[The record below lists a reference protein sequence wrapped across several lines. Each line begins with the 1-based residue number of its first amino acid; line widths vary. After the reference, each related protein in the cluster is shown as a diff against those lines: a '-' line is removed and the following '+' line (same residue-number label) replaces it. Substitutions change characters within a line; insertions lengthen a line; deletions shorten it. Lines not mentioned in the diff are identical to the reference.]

1 LPNFLQGDIEIN
13 FEFRQGNKMTS
24 VWYDLRYGVRM
35 LRKNPG
41 VTVISILTLA
51 VGIGATTVICSVV
64 DSVLLNPFPYRDADR
79 LATPS
84 ISFATPDSITRF
96 PVSVFLDFKEQNHT
110 FEDIAALAYF
120 DVRYKGN
127 GAPTQQLLGCWVTA
141 NTFELL
147 DIKPFLGRQIT
158 LQDGNPESLPAFA
171 MSDAVWAS
179 LFNRDPKILGASL
192 NLNGVPRTLVA
203 VMPPRFRFGGCEV
216 WIPTHLNRSS
226 FISGFGVQ
234 PNELLTIGRLKRN
247 VSLQAASA
255 DLGAIAKLSE
265 KDYPAWFR
273 SNYKIVVNSL
283 RDESVGHFKATLLAM
298 VAAVFI
304 LLLIGCSNV
313 ANLLL
318 ARATVREK
326 EIAIR
331 ASLGATRSRLIR
343 QMLVESGLLAVA
355 SCIGGCLFAFLGLKG
370 MIAAIPPDTIPPEVA
385 ISLRSATLE
394 LAVGV
399 SVLAT
404 FVCGLA
410 PALHLVRRDL
420 RVGLAGSSKGTS
432 GDFQHGKLRSI
443 LVVAE
448 VGLSIV
454 LLTAAGLMVRT
465 LRALE
470 RVDIGFNPANIAFAR
485 LSLPE
490 GRYDTADA
498 KRAYFEKVLDRVG
511 AIPGVIASTEAT
523 SFPPYSFGWT
533 EIVVPGRTHSEPWG
547 TTFDMCSEGFFQTL
561 GRHLL
566 RGGLL
571 SRSDVE
577 LARRV
582 TVINQTF
589 ERDYFGSEDPI
600 GQKIKFTT
608 FEQWA
613 TDWPHD
619 AYFEIIGVIADAKN
633 TGLQDAPRPEV
644 YFPHTVT
651 GTGPRGIMVRTAGNA
666 NMVLASLNR
675 TIAAVDSDVAISE
688 LGPMENILR
697 SSYYA
702 RPQFTLTIIGTFG
715 ITGLVL
721 VLIGVFSVTAYTVS
735 LQTHEIGIRM
745 AMGAQRK
752 DILRMVLKKGLTLI
766 LAGTIAGLAASSAV
780 MRLMASQIWG
790 VSTMDPWT
798 FSVVA
803 TMVVVVGLT
812 ASLFPA
818 RRAAQVDPLVSLH
831 YE

>member
-1 LPNFLQGDIEIN
+1 MLSI
-13 FEFRQGNKMTS
+13 
-24 VWYDLRYGVRM
+24 WHDLRYGLRM
-35 LRKNPG
+35 LGKNTDFTI
-41 VTVISILTLA
+41 VAILTLA
-51 VGIGATTVICSVV
+51 LGIGAATVIGSVV
-64 DSVLLNPFPYRDADR
+64 DSVLLNPFPYKNADR

-84 ISFATPDSITRF
+84 ISFDAASPGSITRF
-96 PVSVFLDFKEQNHT
+96 PVPVFLDFKEQNHT

-120 DVRYKGN
+120 GVRYKGN
-127 GAPTQQLLGCWVTA
+127 GVPTQQLLGCWVTG

-147 DIKPFLGRQIT
+147 GIKPFLGRQIT
-158 LQDGNPESLPAFA
+158 AQDGNPDSPPAFA
-171 MSDAVWAS
+171 MSDTTWAN

-216 WIPTHLNRSS
+216 WLPTDLKRSS

-234 PNELLTIGRLKRN
+234 PNELLTIGRLKQN
-247 VSLQAASA
+247 VSLQAASS
-255 DLGAIAKLSE
+255 DLSAIAKQSE

-273 SNYKIVVNSL
+273 ANYRIVVNSL
-283 RDESVGHFKATLLAM
+283 RDDSVGQFKATVLAM

-304 LLLIGCSNV
+304 LLLIACSNV

-331 ASLGATRSRLIR
+331 ASMGATRSRLIR
-343 QMLVESGLLAVA
+343 QLLVESGLLAAA

-370 MIAAIPPDTIPPEVA
+370 MIIAIPPDTIPPEVA
-385 ISLRSATLE
+385 ISLRSGTLL

-420 RVGLAGSSKGTS
+420 HVGLAGSAKGAS
-432 GDFQHGKLRSI
+432 GGLQHGKLRFI
-443 LVVAE
+443 LVVE
-448 VGLSIV
+448 VALSIV
-454 LLTAAGLMVRT
+454 LLTGTGLMVRT

-470 RVDIGFNPANIAFAR
+470 RVDIGFNPASVAYAR

-490 GRYDTADA
+490 RRYDTADA
-498 KRAYFEKVLDRVG
+498 KRAYFAKVLDRVA

-523 SFPPYSFGWT
+523 SFPPYSFGGS
-533 EIVVPGRTHSEPWG
+533 EIVVPGKTHSEPWS
-547 TTFDMCSEGFFQTL
+547 TTFDMCSEGYFQTL
-561 GRHLL
+561 RRHLL
-566 RGGLL
+566 RGRLL

-577 LARRV
+577 LARHL

-589 ERDYFGSEDPI
+589 ERNYFGNEDPV
-600 GQKIKFTT
+600 GQRIRFTT

-613 TDWPHD
+613 TDWPKD
-619 AYFEIIGVIADAKN
+619 AYFEIIGVIEDAKN

-644 YFPHTVT
+644 YFPHTIT
-651 GTGPRGIMVRTAGNA
+651 GTGPRGIIVRTAGNA
-666 NMVLASLNR
+666 NMVLASLSR
-675 TIAAVDSDVAISE
+675 TISAVDSDVAISD
-688 LGPMENILR
+688 LGTMENVLKT
-697 SSYYA
+697 SYYA
-702 RPQFTLTIIGTFG
+702 GPRFTLIILGTFG
-715 ITGLVL
+715 MTGLLL
-721 VLIGVFSVTAYTVS
+721 VVIGVFSVMAYTVS

-745 AMGAQRK
+745 AVGAQRG
-752 DILRMVLKKGLTLI
+752 DVLAMVLKRGLTLI
-766 LAGTIAGLAASSAV
+766 LAGTIVGLAASSAV

-803 TMVVVVGLT
+803 TLIVVVGLM

-818 RRAAQVDPLVSLH
+818 RRATQVDPIVSLH

>member
-1 LPNFLQGDIEIN
+1 
-13 FEFRQGNKMTS
+13 MTS
-24 VWYDLRYGVRM
+24 SWHDLRYGLRM
-35 LRKNPG
+35 MGKDPSFTILA
-41 VTVISILTLA
+41 ILTLA
-51 VGIGATTVICSVV
+51 LGIGAATVIGSVV
-64 DSVLLNPFPYRDADR
+64 DSVLLNPFPYKDADR

-96 PVSVFLDFKEQNHT
+96 PVPVFLDFKEQNHT
-110 FEDIAALAYF
+110 FEAIAALAYF
-120 DVRYKGN
+120 DVRYRGS
-127 GAPTQQLLGCWVTA
+127 GTPTQQLLGCWVTA
-141 NTFELL
+141 NTFDLL
-147 DIKPFLGRQIT
+147 GIKPFLGRQIT
-158 LQDGNPESLPAFA
+158 LQDGNPDSSPAFA
-171 MSDAVWAS
+171 MSDTVWAS

-203 VMPPRFRFGGCEV
+203 IMPPRFRFGGCEV
-216 WIPTHLNRSS
+216 WIPTELNRST

-273 SNYKIVVNSL
+273 ENYRIVVNSL
-283 RDESVGHFKATLLAM
+283 RDESVGHFKATLFAM

-318 ARATVREK
+318 ARAIVREK

-331 ASLGATRSRLIR
+331 ASIGATRSRLIR
-343 QMLVESGLLAVA
+343 QMLVESGLLAAA
-355 SCIGGCLFAFLGLKG
+355 SCIAGCLFAFLGLKG
-370 MIAAIPPDTIPPEVA
+370 MIAVIPTDTIPPEVA
-385 ISLRSATLE
+385 ISLRSATL
-394 LAVGV
+394 LVAVGV

-404 FVCGLA
+404 FICGLA
-410 PALHLVRRDL
+410 PALHLLTRDL
-420 RVGLAGSSKGTS
+420 HVGLGGSAKGAS
-432 GDFQHGKLRSI
+432 GSFQHGKLRSI
-443 LVVAE
+443 LVVVE
-448 VGLSIV
+448 VALSIV
-454 LLTAAGLMVRT
+454 LLTATGLMVRT

-470 RVDIGFNPANIAFAR
+470 RVDVGFNPASVAYAR

-498 KRAYFEKVLDRVG
+498 KKRYFEKVLDRVA

-533 EIVVPGRTHSEPWG
+533 EIVVPGKTHSEPWG

-566 RGGLL
+566 RGRLL
-571 SRSDVE
+571 SRSDLE
-577 LARRV
+577 LARHV

-589 ERDYFGSEDPI
+589 ERNYLGNEDPI
-600 GQKIKFTT
+600 GQRIKFTT
-608 FEQWA
+608 LEQWA
-613 TDWPHD
+613 TDWPRD
-619 AYFEIIGVIADAKN
+619 AYFEIIGVIADARN

-666 NMVLASLNR
+666 SLVLASLSR
-675 TIAAVDSDVAISE
+675 TIAALDSDVAISE
-688 LGPMENILR
+688 LGPMENILK

-702 RPQFTLTIIGTFG
+702 GPRFTLVILGTFG
-715 ITGLVL
+715 VTGLLL
-721 VLIGVFSVTAYTVS
+721 VLIGVFSVMAYTVS

-752 DILRMVLKKGLTLI
+752 DVLRMVLKRGLTLI
-766 LAGTIAGLAASSAV
+766 LAGTIVGLGVSSAV

-790 VSTMDPWT
+790 VSTVDPWT
-798 FSVVA
+798 FSAVASLVVL
-803 TMVVVVGLT
+803 VGLM
-812 ASLFPA
+812 ASVFPA
-818 RRAAQVDPLVSLH
+818 RRATQVDPIVSLH

>member
-1 LPNFLQGDIEIN
+1 MVSI
-13 FEFRQGNKMTS
+13 
-24 VWYDLRYGVRM
+24 WHDLRYGLRM
-35 LRKNPG
+35 LGKNPG
-41 VTVISILTLA
+41 FTILAILTLA
-51 VGIGATTVICSVV
+51 LGIGAATVIGSVV
-64 DSVLLNPFPYRDADR
+64 DTVLLNPFPYKSADR

-84 ISFATPDSITRF
+84 ISNSITRF
-96 PVSVFLDFKEQNHT
+96 PVPVFLDFKEQNHT
-110 FEDIAALAYF
+110 FEDIGAVAYF
-120 DVRYKGN
+120 GVRYKGN
-127 GAPTQQLLGCWVTA
+127 GVPTQQLLGCWVSA

-147 DIKPFLGRQIT
+147 GVRPFLGRQIT
-158 LQDGNPESLPAFA
+158 LQDGKPDSPPAFA
-171 MSDAVWAS
+171 MSDTVWAS

-203 VMPPRFRFGGCEV
+203 IMPPRFRFGGCEI
-216 WIPTHLNRSS
+216 WIPTDLNRSS
-226 FISGFGVQ
+226 FISGFGAQ

-247 VSLQAASA
+247 FSLQAASA

-273 SNYKIVVNSL
+273 ANYKIVVNSL
-283 RDESVGHFKATLLAM
+283 RDDSVGHFKATLFAM

-304 LLLIGCSNV
+304 LLLIACSNV

-318 ARATVREK
+318 ARATVRER

-331 ASLGATRSRLIR
+331 ASIGATRSRLIR
-343 QMLVESGLLAVA
+343 QLLIESGLLAA
-355 SCIGGCLFAFLGLKG
+355 GSCICGCLFAFVGLKG

-385 ISLRSATLE
+385 ISLRSETLL

-420 RVGLAGSSKGTS
+420 YVGLAGSAKGAS
-432 GDFQHGKLRSI
+432 GGFQHGKLRSI
-443 LVVAE
+443 LVVVE
-448 VGLSIV
+448 VALSIV
-454 LLTAAGLMVRT
+454 LLTGTGLMVRT

-470 RVDIGFNPANIAFAR
+470 RVDIGFNPASVAYAR

-498 KRAYFEKVLDRVG
+498 KRDYFEKVLDRVA

-533 EIVVPGRTHSEPWG
+533 EIVVSGKTHSEPWG
-547 TTFDMCSEGFFQTL
+547 TTFDMCSEGYFKTL
-561 GRHLL
+561 GRRLL
-566 RGGLL
+566 RGRLL
-571 SRSDVE
+571 SRSEVE
-577 LARRV
+577 LARHV

-589 ERDYFGSEDPI
+589 ERNYFGDEDPI
-600 GQKIKFTT
+600 GQRIKFTT
-608 FEQWA
+608 LEQWA
-613 TDWPHD
+613 TDWPRD

-644 YFPHTVT
+644 YFPHTVS

-666 NMVLASLNR
+666 NLVLPSLSR
-675 TIAAVDSDVAISE
+675 TIAAVDSEVAISE
-688 LGPMENILR
+688 LGPMENILK

-702 RPQFTLTIIGTFG
+702 GPQFNLIILGTFG
-715 ITGLVL
+715 ITGLLL
-721 VLIGVFSVTAYTVS
+721 VVIGIFSVMAYTVS
-735 LQTHEIGIRM
+735 LQTHEIGIRL
-745 AMGAQRK
+745 AMGAQRS
-752 DILRMVLKKGLTLI
+752 DVLRMVLTKGLTLI
-766 LAGTIAGLAASSAV
+766 VAGTVAGLAVSGAV
-780 MRLMASQIWG
+780 MRLMAGQIWG

-803 TMVVVVGLT
+803 TLVVIVGLT

-818 RRAAQVDPLVSLH
+818 HRATKVAPLVSLH

>member
-1 LPNFLQGDIEIN
+1 MGSFCH
-13 FEFRQGNKMTS
+13 
-24 VWYDLRYGVRM
+24 DLRYGLRM
-35 LRKNPG
+35 LGKNPG
-41 VTVISILTLA
+41 FTTLAVLTLA
-51 VGIGATTVICSVV
+51 LGIGAATVIGSVV
-64 DSVLLNPFPYRDADR
+64 DRVLLHPFPYKDADR

-84 ISFATPDSITRF
+84 ISFATPGSITRF
-96 PVSVFLDFKEQNHT
+96 PVPVFLDFKEQNHT

-120 DVRYKGN
+120 DVRYKGS

-147 DIKPFLGRQIT
+147 GIKPFLGRQIT
-158 LQDGNPESLPAFA
+158 QQDGKPDSPPAFA
-171 MSDAVWAS
+171 MSDAVWTS

-192 NLNGVPRTLVA
+192 NLNGAPRTLVA
-203 VMPPRFRFGGCEV
+203 IMSPRFRFGGCEV
-216 WIPTHLNRSS
+216 WIPTDLNRSS
-226 FISGFGVQ
+226 FISGFGAQ

-247 VSLQAASA
+247 VSLEAASA

-265 KDYPAWFR
+265 KAYPAWFR
-273 SNYKIVVNSL
+273 ANYRIVVNSL
-283 RDESVGHFKATLLAM
+283 RDDSVGHFKATLVAM

-304 LLLIGCSNV
+304 LLLIACSNV

-343 QMLVESGLLAVA
+343 QLLIESSLLAVA

-385 ISLRSATLE
+385 ISLRPATLL

-410 PALHLVRRDL
+410 PALHLVKRDL
-420 RVGLAGSSKGTS
+420 HVGLAGSAKGAS
-432 GDFQHGKLRSI
+432 GGFQHGKLRST
-443 LVVAE
+443 LVVVE
-448 VGLSIV
+448 VALSMV
-454 LLTAAGLMVRT
+454 LLTGTGLMVRT

-470 RVDIGFNPANIAFAR
+470 QVDIGFNPASVAYAR

-498 KRAYFEKVLDRVG
+498 KKAYFAKVLDRVA

-523 SFPPYSFGWT
+523 SFPPYSFGGS
-533 EIVVPGRTHSEPWG
+533 EIVVPGKTHSEPWS
-547 TTFDMCSEGFFQTL
+547 TTFDMCSEGYFQTL
-561 GRHLL
+561 SRHLL
-566 RGGLL
+566 RGSLL

-577 LARRV
+577 LARHV

-589 ERDYFGSEDPI
+589 ERNYFGNEDPI
-600 GQKIKFTT
+600 GQRIRFTT
-608 FEQWA
+608 LEQWA
-613 TDWPHD
+613 TDWPKD
-619 AYFEIIGVIADAKN
+619 AYFEIIGVIEDAKN

-644 YFPHTVT
+644 YFPHTIT
-651 GTGPRGIMVRTAGNA
+651 GTGPRGIMVRTDGNA
-666 NMVLASLNR
+666 NLVLASLSR
-675 TIAAVDSDVAISE
+675 TVAAVDSDVAISD
-688 LGPMENILR
+688 LGTMENVLKT
-697 SSYYA
+697 SYYA
-702 RPQFTLTIIGTFG
+702 GPRFTLIILGTFG
-715 ITGLVL
+715 MTGLLL
-721 VLIGVFSVTAYTVS
+721 VVVGVFSVMAYTVS

-745 AMGAQRK
+745 AVGAQRG
-752 DILRMVLKKGLTLI
+752 DVLAMVLKRGLTLI
-766 LAGTIAGLAASSAV
+766 LAGTIVGLAASSAV

-803 TMVVVVGLT
+803 TLVVAVGLM

-818 RRAAQVDPLVSLH
+818 RRATQVDPIVSLH